1 MFHDTTG
8 PAECLKKLWRQ
19 WSNLIDAG
27 DIKVTD
33 IPNVPYFDSQLK
45 ILAAKI
51 HIWETIMQIRFF
63 PFFSNFNSL
72 LRKFDDYIHK
82 LSPNIY
88 IYYLLSGRK
97 LKSNVWQIH
106 LKFSSLDICYFKMT
120 IVWHHFEWFWNL
132 KSYLL
137 HKIIKK
143 ID

>member
-1 MFHDTTG
+1 MHFDWGRLRENRTYYSG

-19 WSNLIDAG
+19 WSIFIDAC
-27 DIKVTD
+27 DIKLTD

-45 ILAAKI
+45 ILVVKI
-51 HIWETIMQIRFF
+51 HIWEKIMLIRFF

-72 LRKFDDYIHK
+72 LQKCDECIHK

-88 IYYLLSGRK
+88 IYYLLSERK

-120 IVWHHFEWFWNL
+120 IVWHHFE
-132 KSYLL
+132 
-137 HKIIKK
+137 
-143 ID
+143 